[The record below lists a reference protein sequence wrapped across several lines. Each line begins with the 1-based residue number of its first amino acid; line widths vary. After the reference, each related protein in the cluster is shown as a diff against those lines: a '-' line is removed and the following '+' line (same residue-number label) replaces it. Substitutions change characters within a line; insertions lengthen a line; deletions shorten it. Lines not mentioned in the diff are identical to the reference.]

1 LSDTKTR
8 IEYLAADEEVNL
20 DDIEAQNKHLNLM
33 TKMLFRKKRSLIS
46 LAVSECTKRLK
57 KFRKQL
63 GSFENQGKER
73 LVEFREVLAKVIGQ
87 NQTSE
92 DPDLKEKYQLDKFFK
107 LATKVDQKAKT
118 VLEGN

>member
-1 LSDTKTR
+1 MSDTKTR

-63 GSFENQGKER
+63 GSFEHQGKEH